1 MQSNFGIR
9 KEQRISTSW
18 KSAIIFTIEEIDD
31 IKFGHIK

>member
-18 KSAIIFTIEEIDD
+18 KSAIIFTIEIDD